1 MYSDVFQRH
10 VDDFDSD
17 LAEKVETV
25 ADSVK
30 VGEYDASDSG
40 LYYEFGTLHTW
51 RGRDVERTAVA
62 RVVATCHLGDRV
74 RFGVENVWEG
84 DAIGV
89 LTDIGKSRRRTVVAV
104 GDYHVVL
111 HEQCAHLA
119 ALTVGVLAPYLSH
132 PQVAFVEKSLLIV
145 HSNTLLEFV

>member
-25 ADSVK
+25 ADSVELGK
-30 VGEYDASDSG
+30 DDPSDSG
-40 LYYEFGTLHTW
+40 LYYEFGTLHAG

-62 RVVATCHLGDRV
+62 RVVATRHLGDRV

-84 DAIGV
+84 DPLRV
-89 LTDIGKSRRRTVVAV
+89 LANIRKPRRRTIVAV

-119 ALTVGVLAPYLSH
+119 ALTVGVLAPYLCH